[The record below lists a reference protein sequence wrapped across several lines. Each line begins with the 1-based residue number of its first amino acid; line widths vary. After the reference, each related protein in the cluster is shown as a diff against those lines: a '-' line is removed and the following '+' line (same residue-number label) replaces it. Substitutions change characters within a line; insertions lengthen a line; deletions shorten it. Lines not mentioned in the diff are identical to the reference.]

1 MPVKTAVSQLEDAYS
16 FFRLD
21 RQSVPVSPA
30 TLRTYDFHVQP
41 FLRWLKTN
49 HPQVA
54 AVGDVDVNHLRAY
67 RAELVQRPGLMGR
80 TMQPESMAGI
90 DTSIRTFFRWAL
102 DEGYEVQPRIL
113 TLRRVRVPWK
123 EPTIFHLK
131 QLREILLA
139 CNEDLP
145 HEALAVKLLV
155 GAGLR
160 RAELGGLALRAPD
173 GLSDLMLDSIDRGI
187 AELRVRGD
195 GGAKGMKTRR
205 VPITTRLALE
215 MKRYA
220 ARLRP
225 RSDDPHL
232 LLNRN
237 GQQYGDLGINEL
249 MVRLST
255 RAGYRIHAHAFRH
268 TFATVATQLGWNFE
282 RLRSAMGHAD
292 YTTLQRYVRL
302 SMERDLG
309 RLEDWLE
316 FVALPPQP
324 QIVPAQAFGRRRVS

>member
-1 MPVKTAVSQLEDAYS
+1 MPVKTAVSQLEDAYT

-30 TLRTYDFHVQP
+30 TLRTNDFHVQP

-131 QLREILLA
+131 QLREILVA

-155 GAGLR
+155 G
-160 RAELGGLALRAPD
+160 LGCAAPSSAD
-173 GLSDLMLDSIDRGI
+173 WLC
-187 AELRVRGD
+187 
-195 GGAKGMKTRR
+195 
-205 VPITTRLALE
+205 
-215 MKRYA
+215 
-220 ARLRP
+220 
-225 RSDDPHL
+225 
-232 LLNRN
+232 
-237 GQQYGDLGINEL
+237 
-249 MVRLST
+249 VRL
-255 RAGYRIHAHAFRH
+255 
-268 TFATVATQLGWNFE
+268 
-282 RLRSAMGHAD
+282 MGSP
-292 YTTLQRYVRL
+292 T
-302 SMERDLG
+302 
-309 RLEDWLE
+309 
-316 FVALPPQP
+316 
-324 QIVPAQAFGRRRVS
+324 